1 MSFRRLASAAAAFSL
16 LAAPAAIARPHSRRA
31 AAVPPATE
39 GQTPHLAPAGGYP
52 YLLFLPRGY
61 NAAASAQWPVI
72 VFLHGSGEAG
82 TDLEKVKANGPPKIV
97 EHDFGFPFIVISP
110 QTTSEDAFDTAML
123 EKTLD
128 AALAGLRA
136 DPDRIYL
143 TGLSMGGIG
152 TWAWAEADPGRFAAI
167 APVAAEGD
175 TARACALARLPT
187 WAFHGDKDDVV
198 PVTGDFSMVAAIR
211 ACGGNPR
218 LTIYPDTGHWSWVAA
233 YDDPQLYLWFL
244 HHRRSQLEPNAKPD
258 AKP

>member
-1 MSFRRLASAAAAFSL
+1 MPLRAWAAAALTLSL
-16 LAAPAAIARPHSRRA
+16 AWAPAAMARPHPA
-31 AAVPPATE
+31 PPPAMPAQTE
-39 GQTPHLAPAGGYP
+39 GQTPHPAPAGGYP
-52 YLLFLPRGY
+52 YLLFVPRGY
-61 NAAASAQWPVI
+61 NAAAAANWPVI

-82 TDLEKVKANGPPKIV
+82 SDLAKVKVNGPPKLV
-97 EHDFGFPFIVISP
+97 EHDPAFPFIVISP

-128 AALAGLRA
+128 GALKGLRA

-152 TWAWAEADPGRFAAI
+152 TWAWAEADPARFAAI

-175 TARACALARLPT
+175 TTKACALAKLPT

-198 PVTGDFSMVAAIR
+198 PVTGDFGMVQAIR
-211 ACGGNPR
+211 ACGGTPR

-233 YDDPQLYLWFL
+233 YDDPGLYLWFL
-244 HHRRSQLEPNAKPD
+244 HHRRGEAAVTAAKAKP
-258 AKP
+258 